1 MEQGR
6 RPVADGGGTAPAIWG
21 GGERVWELHYG
32 ERNLAAGSIWV
43 EERRRRG
50 LRVELGGGGGHCGA
64 AGVLAQGEAWL
75 WGKGSGVG
83 GRGGFAAKGN
93 EGEDS

>member
-6 RPVADGGGTAPAIWG
+6 QPVADGGGAAPTVRG

-32 ERNLAAGSIWV
+32 GRNHAAGSIWG
-43 EERRRRG
+43 EEGRRRG
-50 LRVELGGGGGHCGA
+50 LRVELGGGGDHGVV
-64 AGVLAQGEAWL
+64 AGVLAQGEARL

-83 GRGGFAAKGN
+83 GRGGFAVK
-93 EGEDS
+93 EK